1 MIEMLQRIW
10 TLVVKEFML
19 ILIDPKSRFVIIV
32 PPMFQFVIFSYAAT
46 FDLQNVEY
54 AVLDESKTEQS
65 RTLLNHFN
73 GSPHFELVHTLDT
86 TAQIPE
92 LINTRKVRLVL
103 HIPRDFADKIINHET
118 AVIQIIADG
127 RNSNVASVALGYV
140 QEITQQYGTSL
151 QTELLSSGLHTS
163 LVSRAW
169 FNRNLETRWY
179 IVSSLGGIISMVIAM
194 LLSALSV
201 AREREFGTFDQLLV
215 APFQPYEI
223 LIGKAVPC
231 VFFGLADA
239 MILSLGASYWFD
251 VPFRGTISALI
262 VVLLAFLVAVVGVG
276 LFISSMS
283 VTMQQGLLGAF
294 VFIMPSVLLGGFTTP
309 ISNMPEWLQTGT
321 LINPLRYVVQA
332 LREIFLMG
340 ADLSVTWHFIW
351 PLLLISAVTMPAA
364 AVMFRLRT
372 Q

>member
-1 MIEMLQRIW
+1 MIEILQRIV
-10 TLVVKEFML
+10 TLIVKEFML

-32 PPMFQFVIFSYAAT
+32 PPLIQFFIFSYSAT

-65 RTLLNHFN
+65 RTLLSHFS
-73 GSPHFELVHTLDT
+73 GSPHFELVRTLDT

-92 LINTRKVRLVL
+92 LINNKTVRLVL
-103 HIPRDFADKIINHET
+103 HIPTDFADHIINNET
-118 AVIQIIADG
+118 AVIQVIADG
-127 RNSNVASVALGYV
+127 RNSNVASVALGYI
-140 QEITQQYGTSL
+140 QDITQQYEESL
-151 QTELLSSGLHTS
+151 QANIVSASPQVS
-163 LVSRAW
+163 LVQRSW
-169 FNRNLETRWY
+169 FNRNMETRWY

-215 APFQPYEI
+215 SPFQPAEI

-231 VFFGLADA
+231 VFFGLMDA
-239 MILSLGASYWFD
+239 TLLSLAAAYWFD
-251 VPFRGTISALI
+251 VPFRGSIMALI
-262 VVLLAFLVAVVGVG
+262 IVLLAFLIAVVGVG

-309 ISNMPEWLQTGT
+309 ISNMPQWLQHAT
-321 LINPLRYVVQA
+321 LANPLRYVVQA

-340 ADLSVTWHFIW
+340 ADLSATWHYIW
-351 PLLLISAVTMPAA
+351 PLLIISAVTMPAA
-364 AVMFRLRT
+364 AVMFRHRT